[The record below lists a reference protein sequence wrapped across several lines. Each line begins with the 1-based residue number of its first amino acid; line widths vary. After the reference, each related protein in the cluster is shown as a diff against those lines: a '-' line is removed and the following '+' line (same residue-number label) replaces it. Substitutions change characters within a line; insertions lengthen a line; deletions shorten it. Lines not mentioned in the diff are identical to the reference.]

1 MSKQITEL
9 AIENQEY
16 FRGKELRFEDNVT
29 FDQCIKNP
37 LQPNAFIS
45 AQTVKR
51 TCTAK
56 RNADHELSETVVK
69 EKLIQMHTL
78 LEDNLLF
85 NAHDTDYV
93 SYATTEQNFKLS
105 ENMEEAEVTLI
116 SFWTK
121 D

>member
-1 MSKQITEL
+1 
-9 AIENQEY
+9 
-16 FRGKELRFEDNVT
+16 
-29 FDQCIKNP
+29 
-37 LQPNAFIS
+37 
-45 AQTVKR
+45 
-51 TCTAK
+51 
-56 RNADHELSETVVK
+56 
-69 EKLIQMHTL
+69 MHTL